1 MSDVAHGSGRGT
13 KLSLPSRS
21 MTAAVSET
29 PELVAS
35 PHDQPDQ
42 RALLIA
48 LGAAVFMVNLDGRVI
63 APLLPTLSAEL
74 GVSIARAGWL
84 VSAYMVPYGLFQ
96 LSFGPLADR
105 YGKVTVC
112 THALLAF
119 SVGTA
124 CCGLW
129 PSFVSIFIL
138 RALTGAAAAGLIP
151 LTLAYIGDTV
161 PYERRQATIATLM
174 ASGGAAQALGT
185 AAGGSIAALFS
196 WRAVFPCLGVLSGAV
211 CLALYALKHHE
222 VRLPRCEKPSYATVL
237 SAPRMRGLLA
247 LVATEGFLY
256 FGTFSYLSGLLE
268 ARFAL
273 DALAIGC
280 VLALSGVSQLVTAR
294 LLPRLIG
301 RIPER
306 VMLGAGAAS
315 MGLAYLMSAFSP
327 AVWVVAAACV
337 IAGVGWMLC
346 HTTLQTYA
354 TEVFPSARGTALAFF
369 AFSLFLGSG
378 IGAVVQGAL
387 LERAGITTSFAL
399 AGAGLCIFA
408 CVVQLLA
415 VKRKAAS

>member
-1 MSDVAHGSGRGT
+1 
-13 KLSLPSRS
+13 
-21 MTAAVSET
+21 MTA
-29 PELVAS
+29 VAS
-35 PHDQPDQ
+35 ESIAQPNDQ
-42 RALLIA
+42 RALLWA

-96 LSFGPLADR
+96 LTFGPLADR
-105 YGKVTVC
+105 YGKITVC

-119 SVGTA
+119 SIGTA

-129 PSFVSIFIL
+129 PSFASIFVL

-185 AAGGSIAALFS
+185 AAGGSIAALLS

-211 CLALYALKHHE
+211 AVALYALKHHE
-222 VRLPRCEKPSYATVL
+222 IRVPSLARPSYRTVL
-237 SAPRMRGLLA
+237 AGPRIRRLLA
-247 LVATEGFLY
+247 LVAIEGFLY

-268 ARFAL
+268 ARFGL
-273 DALAIGC
+273 NALAIGG
-280 VLALSGVSQLVTAR
+280 VLALSGFSQLVTAR
-294 LLPRLIG
+294 VLPHVIG

-306 VMLGAGAAS
+306 VMLGTGAAS
-315 MGLAYLMSAFSP
+315 MGLAYLLSAFAP
-327 AVWVVAAACV
+327 APWVVAVACF
-337 IAGVGWMLC
+337 IAGAGWMFC

-354 TEVFPSARGTALAFF
+354 TEIFPSARGTAISLF

-378 IGAVVQGAL
+378 LGAVAQGSL
-387 LERAGITTSFAL
+387 LEVTGVSASFAITGVL
-399 AGAGLCIFA
+399 LCIFA
-408 CVVQLLA
+408 AAVPQLA
-415 VKRKAAS
+415 PRRA